1 MAVVMQISAD
11 IFSFAQLQLRIV

>member
-11 IFSFAQLQLRIV
+11 IFFVRKATAKDA